1 MERFCSTTPCWQKRP
16 PWAIEAT
23 GRMRVS
29 SLLTHSFDNEDN
41 DSDELYFNHMGFW
54 NIEVQYKNDEFK
66 QYKTYF
72 YAFNTF

>member
-1 MERFCSTTPCWQKRP
+1 
-16 PWAIEAT
+16 
-23 GRMRVS
+23 MRVS

-72 YAFNTF
+72 YAFNTFWGCTDHSTEILFIFLNAVNKYHQS